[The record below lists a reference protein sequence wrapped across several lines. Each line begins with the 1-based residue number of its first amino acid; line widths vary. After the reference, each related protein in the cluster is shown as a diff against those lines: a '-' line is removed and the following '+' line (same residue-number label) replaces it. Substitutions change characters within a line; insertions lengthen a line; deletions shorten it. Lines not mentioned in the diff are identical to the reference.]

1 MRVVACQLDIVWED
15 KTANHENV
23 RRLLAAAGNLEGA
36 LVVLPEMFATGFSMN
51 VSEIHEGDARPSE
64 TFLAEMA
71 AEHRACFVGG
81 VVTQGADGKG
91 RNEAVVFGPDGY
103 LLARYAK
110 LHPFTFGQEAE
121 HYSPGDKLVV
131 FTWQDFSVAP
141 FICYDLRFP
150 EVFRAAVRPDSDRAQ
165 LLLVIANW
173 PDTRAE
179 HWAALLRARAIENQA
194 YVVGV
199 NRCGADPEL
208 SYAGGSMIVGPRGDV
223 LADAGIKNEET
234 IVSAGLELP
243 PLLAYRREFPA
254 LQDMHDEAW
263 YRRLR

>member
-15 KTANHENV
+15 KAANHENV
-23 RRLLAAAGNLEGA
+23 RRLLAAAGNLAGA

-64 TFLAEMA
+64 KFLSELA

-91 RNEAVVFGPDGY
+91 RNEAVVFGPDGKSV
-103 LLARYAK
+103 ARYAK
-110 LHPFTFGQEAE
+110 LHPFTFGREAE
-121 HYSPGDKLVV
+121 HYSPGDELVV

-150 EVFRAAVRPDSDRAQ
+150 EVFRAAVRRAAQ
-165 LLLVIANW
+165 LILVIANW

-179 HWAALLRARAIENQA
+179 HWAALLKARAIENQA

-199 NRCGADPEL
+199 NRRGTDPEL

-223 LADAGIKNEET
+223 LAHAGSEET
-234 IVSAGLELP
+234 IVSAELELP

-263 YRRLR
+263 YRKLR